1 MRHDIMPNEGLRRK
15 WWGERLKSL
24 GVEFIKAM
32 SWSSCLAKGRKIGEA
47 DTRFF
52 FLFPKVVFLGEN
64 SCLIPIILPSSV
76 LGWWVIILIFITAGF
91 DRKWVKRL
99 FTFLYLLAG
108 GPPTVILLLL
118 PPLDPRSTL
127 RVQLLKDLAS
137 GVITRKMEKRWLK
150 ARLFRHHY

>member
-1 MRHDIMPNEGLRRK
+1 MKICRNFTEILRK
-15 WWGERLKSL
+15 WQAVSIFWEEVPETLFWFNFDFHFEL
-24 GVEFIKAM
+24 LF
-32 SWSSCLAKGRKIGEA
+32 KIF
-47 DTRFF
+47 FF

-64 SCLIPIILPSSV
+64 SCPVPIILPSSV